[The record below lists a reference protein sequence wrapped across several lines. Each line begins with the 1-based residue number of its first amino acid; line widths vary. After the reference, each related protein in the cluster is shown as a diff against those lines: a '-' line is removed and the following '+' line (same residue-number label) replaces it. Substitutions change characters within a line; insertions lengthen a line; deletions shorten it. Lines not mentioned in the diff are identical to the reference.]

1 VAQKQQVLNVSEV
14 KLGNG
19 MTVWLNEDHS
29 QPKVYGAVVVKAGAV
44 DCPNTGIAHYFEHIM
59 FKGTDRIGT
68 TNYAAEKVYLDSI
81 AAQYELLAQTTD
93 DLKRKEIQKRI
104 NQLSIKAG
112 DYAIPNEFNRLIA
125 EYGGTDLNAGTSYDY
140 TFYHNVF
147 SPQYMRQWLTL
158 NSHRLLH
165 PVYRLFQGEL
175 ETVYEEKNRSSD
187 NIIMGALEKGLSEMF
202 KGTPY
207 EYPIIGSTENLKN
220 PRMSEMEAFYKKF
233 YVPSNMGLVPCG
245 DFDSEAVKGM
255 LEETFG
261 RLPKADAPRRDIVK
275 ASKLTGQR
283 TVKLKIPLPLI
294 KATAL
299 AFRAPADFEADAP
312 ALDLATKLLSNDG
325 ETGLLDSLSNNH
337 KILAGLSG
345 RMSLN
350 GIGTLTFCD
359 PDSGVFGA
367 LGHSI
372 NDSETGLAV
381 PLREGSVTEAQIVS
395 VHPGTAGT
403 PGELDGI
410 SDLSQVLGS
419 VERNT
424 DVGIFG
430 HISAALG
437 TRPARIGELRAG
449 PASILSTVEGRETG
463 EFQVEINRVYRDA
476 DGTHAMFSVTDP
488 ALLSRTGGI
497 VQGMSGSPILQNGC
511 LVGAVTHV
519 FINDASRGYAV
530 SIQDMLRAAGL
541 AMDKAA

>member
-1 VAQKQQVLNVSEV
+1 MKKIVLTGLWSLFLLCAAAGSAFAQELLVGGQAVGIQISTDGVVVAGFCPVE
-14 KLGNG
+14 
-19 MTVWLNEDHS
+19 TAE
-29 QPKVYGAVVVKAGAV
+29 GAVSPSEDAGLRPGDLICGADGRKV
-44 DCPNTGIAHYFEHIM
+44 
-59 FKGTDRIGT
+59 TD
-68 TNYAAEKVYLDSI
+68 AS
-81 AAQYELLAQTTD
+81 
-93 DLKRKEIQKRI
+93 DLIDALE
-104 NQLSIKAG
+104 
-112 DYAIPNEFNRLIA
+112 
-125 EYGGTDLNAGTSYDY
+125 NAGEQIELRVQRGSQEL
-140 TFYHNVF
+140 
-147 SPQYMRQWLTL
+147 SL
-158 NSHRLLH
+158 
-165 PVYRLFQGEL
+165 PVVPAVGEEGRPML
-175 ETVYEEKNRSSD
+175 G
-187 NIIMGALEKGLSEMF
+187 IML
-202 KGTPY
+202 
-207 EYPIIGSTENLKN
+207 
-220 PRMSEMEAFYKKF
+220 
-233 YVPSNMGLVPCG
+233 
-245 DFDSEAVKGM
+245 
-255 LEETFG
+255 
-261 RLPKADAPRRDIVK
+261 RD
-275 ASKLTGQR
+275 G
-283 TVKLKIPLPLI
+283 
-294 KATAL
+294 
-299 AFRAPADFEADAP
+299 
-312 ALDLATKLLSNDG
+312 
-325 ETGLLDSLSNNH
+325 
-337 KILAGLSG
+337 
-345 RMSLN
+345 LN
-350 GIGTLTFCD
+350 GLGTLTFCD

-381 PLREGSVTEAQIVS
+381 PLREGSVTEALIVS

-437 TRPARIGELRAG
+437 SRPARIGELTAG

-530 SIQDMLRAAGL
+530 SIQDMLRAAGI